1 MHWGMRILR
10 RPWGVWPVL
19 ILLLASGPLVRA
31 DVTTYTASDPG
42 VGPGAP
48 STRPNSTAEA
58 ALFGSAAGP
67 LGSLNTI
74 TFAGLANNLPGADNN
89 PLTVAAGVTLSVLG
103 TDHNPPTGIFYGVST
118 STPSPVLNG
127 YSTSPG
133 VAQFFDF
140 VPQAPASGI
149 GTASM
154 TFQFGSGTSAF
165 GLYITGFGNVPG
177 NTLTATFNDGTPRS
191 YSILGSLS
199 GGVQFWGFTV
209 PGASITS
216 VTFTEVGATPT
227 SRDAFGIDTITYTI
241 PNVPVPEPAAALLL
255 VLGGLGLLAP
265 RLIGWIGGNHRRS
278 GD

>member
-1 MHWGMRILR
+1 MRRGMRILH
-10 RPWGVWPVL
+10 RPWGVWPIL
-19 ILLLASGPLVRA
+19 ILLLASGTLVRA
-31 DVTTYTASDPG
+31 DVTTYSASDPG

-58 ALFGSAAGP
+58 ALFGTAAGS
-67 LGSLNTI
+67 LGTLNTI

-89 PLTVAAGVTLSVLG
+89 PLTVAPGVTLSVLG

-177 NTLTATFNDGTPRS
+177 NTLTATF
-191 YSILGSLS
+191 
-199 GGVQFWGFTV
+199 
-209 PGASITS
+209 
-216 VTFTEVGATPT
+216 
-227 SRDAFGIDTITYTI
+227 
-241 PNVPVPEPAAALLL
+241 
-255 VLGGLGLLAP
+255 
-265 RLIGWIGGNHRRS
+265 
-278 GD
+278 